1 MARSDMWSVSV
12 WRNGRYAKYDLFGR
26 EIASG
31 PSFEIDHEYIRDFVA
46 KPIATVLDRLREEGW
61 TDSRP
66 TPDLKKVLTKDGR
79 TVKIGVGFI
88 GGPAR
93 FILGGERYGTPDE
106 LFSALSN

>member
-1 MARSDMWSVSV
+1 MARSDTWPVSV
-12 WRNGRYAKYDLFGR
+12 WRNGRYAKYNLFGR

-46 KPIATVLDRLREEGW
+46 KPIAAVLDRPQEDGW
-61 TDSRP
+61 ADSRP
-66 TPDLKKVLTKDGR
+66 TPDWKKVLTKDGR
-79 TVKIGVGFI
+79 TVKIGVGLF

-93 FILGGERYGTPDE
+93 FSLDGERYDTPDD